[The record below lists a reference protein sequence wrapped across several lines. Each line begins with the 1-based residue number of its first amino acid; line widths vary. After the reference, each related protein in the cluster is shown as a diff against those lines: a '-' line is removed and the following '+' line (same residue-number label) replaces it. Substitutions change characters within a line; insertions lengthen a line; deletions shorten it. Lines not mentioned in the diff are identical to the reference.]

1 METLFHFGYARA
13 TPNSLATRIRG
24 DIVVLDPPGRP
35 CLSSDD
41 GLQPMVRTLS
51 EQGYSKFLLDLH
63 HVPYIDSTDLG
74 GLARANLTIKQR
86 GGQLKLVNVGKRVR
100 DLLRITRLAPAFDV
114 CESEEEAVT
123 SF

>member
-1 METLFHFGYARA
+1 M
-13 TPNSLATRIRG
+13 TPNSLTYRVRA

-35 CLSSDD
+35 CLSADD
-41 GLQPMVRTLS
+41 GLQSMVRTLS

-63 HVPYIDSTDLG
+63 QVRYIDSTDLG
-74 GLARANLTIKQR
+74 GLARAGLTIKQR
-86 GGQLKLVNVGKRVR
+86 GGQLKLVNVAQRVR

-114 CESEEEAVT
+114 CESEEEAVS